1 MGKSVSPNDASNAT
15 YRERIAAADT
25 MLNRLSSGVD
35 TWLTLM
41 AEGVVHPV
49 FPYLVQ
55 VQTVMAS
62 DFTSLVEMVFKFTHE
77 QFCSEQYALL
87 FPCPC
92 PAATFG
98 AVVVCVLMRVMWVM
112 CVVAGP
118 TGRTSSP
125 MVH

>member
-92 PAATFG
+92 PAATLC
-98 AVVVCVLMRVMWVM
+98 VCCVM
-112 CVVAGP
+112 
-118 TGRTSSP
+118 
-125 MVH
+125 